1 MTDKVISPLRQRL
14 VDDMKGFVV
23 LPRRQVVERTFSWFG
38 RNRRLA
44 KISRTLLKPW
54 LPSLPSPPSSLPL
67 GGFPGSMS

>member
-1 MTDKVISPLRQRL
+1 MPLLRMEIVRRIEG
-14 VDDMKGFVV
+14 MKGFVV